1 MSGYIDASIYVI
13 LTAFGFVFID
23 VLYAEVPPLVALF
36 VMLLVA
42 VFCFNVINLPNL
54 VKIYKTCLDNLGLF
68 ILMSGLLMID
78 WFCSMYGVHYADPF
92 VYLASLFI
100 AVALVG
106 YLQLLFSQ
114 SSKSKFV
121 LILSLCILV
130 AALFL
135 MIILYQGR
143 PTLLLGIALA
153 MICGF
158 SFYGYGLTSIKLL
171 QAGDLSSS
179 EVLATRF
186 WLVLIVVAIIMP
198 KHNLLYTIQHN
209 ILKLGIISL
218 ITMIIP
224 IFYYQQALKKI
235 GAVRTSITIS
245 CTPIVAYAVFAIYNQ
260 VFILNNFII
269 SIVIVLAML
278 VEHLKVFSKDMPTF

>member
-1 MSGYIDASIYVI
+1 MSGYIDAFIYVI

-23 VLYAEVPPLVALF
+23 SLHAEVSPLVALF

-42 VFCFNVINLPNL
+42 VSWFNIINLPSL
-54 VKIYKTCLDNLGLF
+54 FKIYKTCLDNLLLF

-92 VYLASLFI
+92 IYLSSLFI

-106 YLQLLFSQ
+106 YLQLFFS
-114 SSKSKFV
+114 KRKNKFMPV
-121 LILSLCILV
+121 LSIFILV

-135 MIILYQGR
+135 MIILYRGR
-143 PTLLLGIALA
+143 STLLLGIGLA

-158 SFYGYGLTSIKLL
+158 SFYGYAITSVKLL
-171 QAGDLSSS
+171 QAGSLSSS

-198 KHNLLYTIQHN
+198 KHNLLYTIQQN
-209 ILKLGIISL
+209 ILKLGITSL

-235 GAVRTSITIS
+235 GAVRTSIAIS
-245 CTPIVAYAVFAIYNQ
+245 CTPIVAYAVFAIYNK
-260 VFILNNFII
+260 VFIINNFII
-269 SIVIVLAML
+269 SVVIVVAML
-278 VEHLKVFSKDMPTF
+278 VEHLKIFTKNS